1 MNECVNESASESAPA
16 YVPEAWS
23 GWFELMNEP
32 TNDALALLHGLALG
46 LTAPHRTGLNK
57 IAEMVAEFFN
67 QSRLTTEDLATLKAA
82 AIVIVRCRKHN

>member
-1 MNECVNESASESAPA
+1 MNESVNESASESAPA
-16 YVPEAWS
+16 YVPEAWA
-23 GWFELMNEP
+23 GWVELMNEP

-67 QSRLTTEDLATLKAA
+67 QSRLTTDDLDTLKAA